1 MFKTKLKFSRIVKK
15 NQLMVTV
22 YVIPLRKIVTKL
34 LFSTYFFVLGVK
46 SLVVNPFLKSRK
58 NKLFTQWLYE
68 IYADIS
74 KVPSKYFKT
83 KLVSPSWIDESYYI
97 QRNDPQKWLSNSYQL
112 SVNSTI
118 FLRHRLLKKQFMTI
132 NTLIYKCAQV
142 NAQRETDYL
151 SESTY
156 YFRFLNATFIFMCHL
171 VGFIRCGCN
180 IKYYD
185 CKFHACKQQVHS
197 KFMLRDLFL
206 KISKRVQLLEYK
218 TKISISK
225 LRMKYIGQDFL
236 KGYSKRVLII

>member
-1 MFKTKLKFSRIVKK
+1 
-15 NQLMVTV
+15 
-22 YVIPLRKIVTKL
+22 
-34 LFSTYFFVLGVK
+34 
-46 SLVVNPFLKSRK
+46 
-58 NKLFTQWLYE
+58 
-68 IYADIS
+68 
-74 KVPSKYFKT
+74 
-83 KLVSPSWIDESYYI
+83 
-97 QRNDPQKWLSNSYQL
+97 
-112 SVNSTI
+112 
-118 FLRHRLLKKQFMTI
+118 MTI

-151 SESTY
+151 SKSTY
-156 YFRFLNATFIFMCHL
+156 YFRFLNATFIFMCDL

-225 LRMKYIGQDFL
+225 LRIKYIGQDFF
-236 KGYSKRVLII
+236 KRYSKRVLII

>member
-1 MFKTKLKFSRIVKK
+1 
-15 NQLMVTV
+15 
-22 YVIPLRKIVTKL
+22 
-34 LFSTYFFVLGVK
+34 
-46 SLVVNPFLKSRK
+46 
-58 NKLFTQWLYE
+58 
-68 IYADIS
+68 
-74 KVPSKYFKT
+74 
-83 KLVSPSWIDESYYI
+83 
-97 QRNDPQKWLSNSYQL
+97 
-112 SVNSTI
+112 
-118 FLRHRLLKKQFMTI
+118 MTI

-156 YFRFLNATFIFMCHL
+156 CFRFLNATFIFMCHL

-225 LRMKYIGQDFL
+225 LKIKYIGQDSFKSILKEFL
-236 KGYSKRVLII
+236 LFRTKYRIAYFRKLDDSIISLKLLRYKKEFMSLT